1 MKPLPL
7 AIPCRSSST
16 TRCRTV
22 LLGLMLLGFGLLSWS
37 GCGGKSAA
45 PSPTLHVVTSIPP
58 LAAWITAVGGSEV
71 VVTTLVPA
79 GSNPH
84 TFDLT
89 PAQLLAVGKADL
101 LVLNGAGL
109 EPWAERIRQNAPSSL
124 RTLSL
129 TDGATLLSDHHADHG
144 TFGNPHLWLDPL
156 FAHDAVLRLG
166 AVLDSL
172 RPGSSFTTRA
182 KAYADSL
189 LALDRW
195 IRAQLPQEPMT
206 VITFHASWE
215 YFAKRYGITIA
226 GSIES
231 QPGRELS
238 PGELSSLIAL
248 IRTRRIPLLV
258 TEPQFPRRSCDVLA
272 QETGIR
278 VITLDALG
286 GTSDNYF
293 ALMRNNVE
301 VLVKGLRP

>member
-1 MKPLPL
+1 MFFASFRIADLRHGIL
-7 AIPCRSSST
+7 
-16 TRCRTV
+16 V
-22 LLGLMLLGFGLLSWS
+22 LGMGLFFWT
-37 GCGGKSAA
+37 GCGPKST
-45 PSPTLHVVTSIPP
+45 SPTPALHVVTSIPP
-58 LAAWITAVGGSEV
+58 LASWITSVGGSEV
-71 VVTTLVPA
+71 EVTTLVPP
-79 GSNPH
+79 GTNPH
-84 TFDLT
+84 TFDLS

-109 EPWAERIRQNAPSSL
+109 EPWAERIRQNAPVSL
-124 RTLSL
+124 RTLTL
-129 TDGATLLSDHHADHG
+129 TDGAALLSDHHVDHG

-156 FAHDAVLRLG
+156 FAHTAVLRLG

-172 RPGSSFTTRA
+172 RPGSSFSTRA
-182 KAYADSL
+182 KATADSL
-189 LALDRW
+189 IALDGW
-195 IRAQLPQEPMT
+195 IRARLPKEPITM
-206 VITFHASWE
+206 ITFHASWE
-215 YFAKRYGITIA
+215 YFARRYGITIA

-238 PGELSSLIAL
+238 PGELATLIAL
-248 IRTRRIPLLV
+248 IRERRIPLLV